1 MKSNIVDLEK
11 IKDLRKKKGLN
22 RVEMAKHLTLT
33 EYGYR
38 SKELGYRKFTIEE
51 IYILS
56 KFFNVSIEDLLI
68 KEAK

>member
-1 MKSNIVDLEK
+1 MKNNIVDLEK

-22 RVEMAKHLTLT
+22 RVEMAKNLTLT

-56 KFFNVSIEDLLI
+56 KFFSLSIEDLL